1 MDGPSWSLWA
11 VPVVAFVGI
20 AVFIATV
27 YLAEQAQQRG
37 GQRLGGR
44 SISPGDRWLAGGVF
58 RGDPRAM
65 NSRDDVPGPEDLVP
79 ARRSAAHDE
88 LPPRPTGRERE
99 KQLAAKGG

>member
-37 GQRLGGR
+37 GR

-58 RGDPRAM
+58 RGDPRAVS
-65 NSRDDVPGPEDLVP
+65 SRDEVPGPEDLGP
-79 ARRSAAHDE
+79 AQRSASDGE
-88 LPPRPTGRERE
+88 LPPRPAGRERE